1 MTTINFDLANIV
13 AKASLL
19 SEHLSNEL
27 FKVIAV
33 QENEQK
39 ESEQHLNRWCQIV
52 AQGNWQKFQKRLLW
66 DGVDVDTVRA
76 VISSPPIP
84 NNQNLPSWSTTLK
97 EIIQMASVWGMS
109 RSQSSNIKHKHDEP
123 LINNKEFPIPIDL
136 ENPVPFED
144 LLLPAV
150 YVARQKLLTYLHS
163 STLSNSCLPLE
174 LLSKEPYLKLECS
187 LLSSLVNL
195 CENTLE
201 FEFSCFRPL
210 GYSFLNLLE
219 TQIKAQP
226 QKTYYEA
233 FVQNLLRDGLLG
245 FFQNYPVLGRLIA
258 TRIDF
263 WVEAT
268 AEFLQRLKADLHE
281 IQELFQPQQESRGE
295 SPIIP
300 LGKVIEIEPNLSDS
314 HNRGRS
320 ALALTFESELKL
332 IYKPKDL
339 GLDVAYNQIL
349 DWCNQQGIPLPFK
362 ILKVLNRQTYGWVEY
377 VKQLPIEDAT
387 AARRFYQ
394 RTGMLLCLLYVLG
407 VTDCHYENLIASC
420 EHLVLVDME
429 TLMHHEARLEDF
441 PEQQQQMALNRALFN
456 PQYSNSV
463 LRTGL
468 LPRWDFNKDKSIAYD
483 ISALGSIDTQPSPW
497 RVSQWKFVNTDN
509 MYRASVTATIPPKK
523 NVPIL
528 NGMPLSPSN
537 YLEELV
543 EGFEQMYC
551 FLLEHRQVLLAD
563 ELQIQSQT
571 SNSIQN
577 LKSKIQ
583 NLSSPLVMLKSQQ
596 VRFVFRNTK
605 VYSVILQTSLAPEFL
620 RNGVDRSIKLDILAR
635 AFLTTEN
642 KPNTWS
648 ILHSELSAM
657 EQLDIPYFAT
667 YSDSDAL
674 TVGVEQ
680 PIQHFLTEPSY
691 SQVISRLQKLDET
704 DLVRQVAIIRG
715 TFYAKVAQLP
725 GTEQAGAEYEHSSIV
740 PLQAIARATENLLTS
755 SQLFAAASTIAEEIH
770 SHAIYEA
777 SGNVYWMGLSYV
789 PEAKRF
795 QLQPLNETLY
805 EGNCGIALF
814 LSALDYV
821 AKNNQCRDLA
831 LGAIHSLREVLKIAD
846 AQLMQKLTQKI
857 GIGGATGLSAIIYS
871 LVRISHFLDEPEL
884 IKDALKAAS
893 LITPEAI
900 ATDQKLDV
908 MAGAAGAIL
917 GLLVLYNETADVAVL
932 DKAVACGQHLLEHR
946 ISVDGSPRAWKTV
959 EDKPLIGFSHGATGI
974 AYALLRLYAVTQ
986 DSAYKE
992 AALEGIA
999 YERSVFSSSA
1009 TNEPDFRSFAQQN
1022 TQPEFMTSWCHGA
1035 AGIGLGR
1042 LGALSIL
1049 ETKEIHQDLEVALQ
1063 TTQKYGLQGVD
1074 HLCCGNFGRL
1084 EVLLLA
1090 AQKLARPELQELAL
1104 QKGAWVVAR
1113 AKQTGAYQLFAN
1125 LPKGV
1130 FSPSFFQGTAGIGY
1144 ELLRLAYPE
1153 VLPSVLLWE

>member
-1 MTTINFDLANIV
+1 MLTSYKFEVTQSDLANIV
-13 AKASLL
+13 VRASSL
-19 SEHLSNEL
+19 SERLNKGWFE
-27 FKVIAV
+27 VNTAPV
-33 QENEQK
+33 NEQQGSE
-39 ESEQHLNRWCQIV
+39 ESLNRWCQIV

-97 EIIQMASVWGMS
+97 EIIQMSSVWGMS
-109 RSQSSNIKHKHDEP
+109 RSQNSNVKHKPDEL
-123 LINNKEFPIPIDL
+123 LINNQEFLISIDS
-136 ENPVPFED
+136 ENPLPFED
-144 LLLPAV
+144 LLLPSV

-163 STLSNSCLPLE
+163 PTLSTSCLPLE
-174 LLSKEPYLKLECS
+174 LLSKEAYLKLERS
-187 LLSSLVNL
+187 LLSSLANL

-201 FEFSCFRPL
+201 FEFACFRPL

-219 TQIKAQP
+219 TQIKTQP

-233 FVQNLLRDGLLG
+233 FVQNLLQDGLLG
-245 FFQNYPVLGRLIA
+245 FFQKYPVLGRLIT

-295 SPIIP
+295 SPITP

-314 HNRGRS
+314 HNRGHS
-320 ALALTFESELKL
+320 AIALTFESELKL

-349 DWCNQQGIPLPFK
+349 DWCNQQGVSLPFK

-407 VTDCHYENLIASC
+407 VTDCHYENLIASG

-441 PEQQQQMALNRALFN
+441 PEQQQQMALNRSLFN

-483 ISALGSIDTQPSPW
+483 ISALGSIDAQPSPW

-509 MYRASVTATIPPKK
+509 MHRASTTATIPPKK

-551 FLLEHRQVLLAD
+551 FLLEHRQVLLTD
-563 ELQIQSQT
+563 EFQIQVQPN
-571 SNSIQN
+571 NSIQN
-577 LKSKIQ
+577 TKC
-583 NLSSPLVMLKSQQ
+583 
-596 VRFVFRNTK
+596 K
-605 VYSVILQTSLAPEFL
+605 VYSVILQTSLTPEFL
-620 RNGVDRSIKLDILAR
+620 RNGVNRSIQLDILAR

-715 TFYAKVAQLP
+715 TFYAKVAQLQ

-740 PLQAIARATENLLTS
+740 PLQAIARVTENLLTS

-770 SHAIYEA
+770 SHAIHEA

-789 PEAKRF
+789 PEAERF

-821 AKNNQCRDLA
+821 AKNNRCRDLA

-871 LVRISHFLDEPEL
+871 LVRISHFLDEPTL
-884 IKDALKAAS
+884 IIDALKAAS

-908 MAGAAGAIL
+908 MTGAAGAIL
-917 GLLVLYNETADVAVL
+917 GLLVLYNETADPAVL
-932 DKAVACGQHLLEHR
+932 DKAIACGQHLLEHR
-946 ISVDGSPRAWKTV
+946 ISVDGSPRAWKSV
-959 EDKPLIGFSHGATGI
+959 EDKPLTGFSHGATGI

-999 YERSVFSSSA
+999 DERSVFSSSA
-1009 TNEPDFRSFAQQN
+1009 ANWPDFRSFAQQN
-1022 TQPEFMTSWCHGA
+1022 TQPGFMTSWCHGA
-1035 AGIGLGR
+1035 AGIGLGW

-1063 TTQKYGLQGVD
+1063 TIQNYGLQGVD

-1090 AQKLARPELQELAL
+1090 AQKLARPELQELTL
-1104 QKGAWVVAR
+1104 QKAAWVVAR

-1125 LPKGV
+1125 FPKSV